1 MLCKRMSL
9 IGNRTNH
16 LFVATRAQASQP
28 PMHLPCVV
36 HVRQSVSR
44 VTIEGGGALLCPRS
58 SLRTTMSGPLLLDE
72 FCSLTRGAVP
82 RMIVVKDSVAEN
94 GYVDGM
100 DGR

>member
-58 SLRTTMSGPLLLDE
+58 SLRTMMSGPPLLEVL
-72 FCSLTRGAVP
+72 FFSTRGAVP

>member
-1 MLCKRMSL
+1 MEVSVLCKRMSL

-44 VTIEGGGALLCPRS
+44 VTIEGGGALLCPGS
-58 SLRTTMSGPLLLDE
+58 TLRTMSGPLLLDE
-72 FCSLTRGAVP
+72 FCSQ
-82 RMIVVKDSVAEN
+82 
-94 GYVDGM
+94 Y
-100 DGR
+100 